1 MRLDVNYLETTF
13 RWWVRPSKV
22 WVLHLMGLL
31 RQFFSDLEIMGGMG
45 SSAGSC
51 IKPNFL
57 CLIEGTPFT

>member
-1 MRLDVNYLETTF
+1 MQSLGFAFDGTAQTV
-13 RWWVRPSKV
+13 
-22 WVLHLMGLL
+22 
-31 RQFFSDLEIMGGMG
+31 FSDLEIMKGVG